1 MLRKRADDVDG
12 DQIPLDGE
20 LEFKARPDSQIWL
33 WGIGA
38 KGIRDLMVIGEEGH
52 RTLERKKAVFL

>member
-33 WGIGA
+33 WGDWSE
-38 KGIRDLMVIGEEGH
+38 RDSGFDDNRGR
-52 RTLERKKAVFL
+52 RTPNA